1 MSGGRIRE
9 GRRPGP
15 AVGRRVARVLPLV
28 LATLL
33 GLAAGAMGML
43 TFQGG
48 DHPAAQTGPAATPT
62 APLPSR
68 AALVPADSVLLVW
81 TPNRLPAGLATRM
94 RAVRGVSAATVVRG
108 GLVSLTASFDIES
121 GPVDRPPRGMAI
133 PLDAIAFDPATYPG
147 FVPVS
152 ARATFRRL
160 GPGQVLLGS
169 TSARLRRL
177 GPGGRLVTAE
187 GHRLAVAGV
196 VDDALVG
203 AAEIALTRAGA
214 TAVGID
220 TDRYLLIAYRGGR
233 AGVESAVRRLLPP
246 GLAVRF
252 RGPGETP
259 FLRNG
264 DAVLPQALI
273 KERFG
278 EFAYRPGRGLGI
290 IEDPAWEAAD
300 IVTTRVPLLGRVRCH
315 RALIPALTSAMNELR
330 QRNLT
335 GLVDPRAFG
344 GCWNPRLI
352 RSDGGGISRHA
363 WGAAIDLNVSVNPTG
378 LASAQDPRLVE
389 VMQRW
394 GFTSGARWL
403 VPDPSHFEYLQPA

>member
-1 MSGGRIRE
+1 MSGGRMRE
-9 GRRPGP
+9 SRRPT
-15 AVGRRVARVLPLV
+15 VGRCLARALPFV

-33 GLAAGAMGML
+33 GLAAGAVAML
-43 TFQGG
+43 TLQRG
-48 DHPAAQTGPAATPT
+48 DRPAAPTGPAATPT
-62 APLPSR
+62 APLPSQT
-68 AALVPADSVLLVW
+68 ALAPADSVLLVW
-81 TPNRLPAGLATRM
+81 TPNRLPAGLGTRV
-94 RAVRGVSAATVVRG
+94 RSVRGVSAATVVRG
-108 GLVSLTASFDIES
+108 DLVGLTASFDTEG

-133 PLDAIAFDPATYPG
+133 PLDAMAFDPATYPS

-177 GPGGRLVTAE
+177 GAGGRLVTTG

-203 AAEIALTRAGA
+203 AAEIALTRTGA
-214 TAVGID
+214 TAVRVD
-220 TDRYLLIAYRGGR
+220 TDRYLLIAYHGER
-233 AGVESAVRRLLPP
+233 AGVESAVRHLLPA

-259 FLRNG
+259 FLRSG
-264 DAVLPQALI
+264 DAVLPQMLI

-278 EFAYRPGRGLGI
+278 EFAYRPGRGLDI
-290 IEDPAWEAAD
+290 IEDPAWEATN

-315 RALIPALTSAMNELR
+315 RALIPALSGAMNELR

-352 RSDGGGISRHA
+352 RVDGDISRHA
-363 WGAAIDLNVSVNPTG
+363 WGAAIDLNTSVNPTG

>member
-1 MSGGRIRE
+1 MSGRRIRQ
-9 GRRPGP
+9 GRRPG
-15 AVGRRVARVLPLV
+15 VGRRLARSLPLV

-33 GLAAGAMGML
+33 GLAAGAVGML
-43 TFQGG
+43 TLQRG
-48 DHPAAQTGPAATPT
+48 DHHAAPTGPAAMPT

-68 AALVPADSVLLVW
+68 AALAPADKVLLVW
-81 TPNRLPAGLATRM
+81 TPNRLPARLATRA
-94 RAVRGVSAATVVRG
+94 RGVRGVNAATVVRG
-108 GLVSLTASFDIES
+108 DLVGLTASFDTE
-121 GPVDRPPRGMAI
+121 GVPVDRPPQGMAI
-133 PLDAIAFDPATYPG
+133 PLDAIAFDPATYPS

-160 GPGQVLLGS
+160 RPGQVLLGS

-177 GPGGRLVTAE
+177 GAGGRLVTTG

-214 TAVGID
+214 AAMGVD
-220 TDRYLLIAYRGGR
+220 TDRYLLIAYHGER
-233 AGVESAVRRLLPP
+233 ASVESAARRLVPP

-273 KERFG
+273 KQRFG
-278 EFAYRPGRGLGI
+278 EFAYRPGHGLDI
-290 IEDPAWEAAD
+290 VEDPAWAAAD
-300 IVTTRVPLLGRVRCH
+300 IVTARVPLLGRVRCH
-315 RALIPALTSAMNELR
+315 RALIPALTGAMNELR

-335 GLVDPRAFG
+335 RLVDPRAYG
-344 GCWNPRLI
+344 GCWNQRLI
-352 RSDGGGISRHA
+352 HADGGISRHA

-394 GFTSGARWL
+394 GFTSGAHWL